1 MHTLFCVMI
10 FFELLQIAVGNRTGF
25 NKVLTDEEWEGVF
38 DLSQK
43 QAMTGIAFLGIERLP
58 EGERPKREL
67 LLRWYMATERIKE
80 ENKTMDRKT
89 LIVANRFLMEGFP
102 SVILKGQGIAR
113 LYPNGEYRTP
123 GDIDI
128 WLGGRRKDIVRY
140 VRLYSPDSLLT
151 YHHIEFDAVRDTDIE
166 VHFTPSWMNGYFT
179 NRRLQE
185 FFNMERSGFE
195 RRERTDDYTEIPVPS
210 LDFNRVFILVHIY
223 RHFFYEGIGLRQML
237 DYYYVLCHGFS
248 EEDGKKTVD
257 VLKSLGMIR
266 FAGAV
271 MYVLKNVFDM
281 EERFMLVP
289 ANEIEGKFLLD
300 EIMLAG
306 NFGHHDPR
314 VGYGRKSS
322 AWNLFW
328 RRVSRSSRFI
338 FRYPSEAIWTPFF
351 KMVNFFYWR
360 RKWSLLA

>member
-1 MHTLFCVMI
+1 MI

-151 YHHIEFDAVRDTDIE
+151 YHHIEFDAVKGTEIE

-179 NRRLQE
+179 NRRLQD

-248 EEDGKKTVD
+248 EKDRKKTVD

-271 MYVLKNVFDM
+271 MYVLKNVFGM

-289 ANEIEGKFLLD
+289 ANEREGKFLLD
-300 EIMLAG
+300 EIMQAG
-306 NFGHHDPR
+306 NFGKYDAR
-314 VGYGRKSS
+314 LERKRNET
-322 AWNLFW
+322 AWFRLVRSLKRNARFLRYYPNEVLWNPVFRTWQFLW
-328 RRVSRSSRFI
+328 RMGK
-338 FRYPSEAIWTPFF
+338 A
-351 KMVNFFYWR
+351 
-360 RKWSLLA
+360 

>member
-1 MHTLFCVMI
+1 
-10 FFELLQIAVGNRTGF
+10 
-25 NKVLTDEEWEGVF
+25 
-38 DLSQK
+38 
-43 QAMTGIAFLGIERLP
+43 
-58 EGERPKREL
+58 
-67 LLRWYMATERIKE
+67 
-80 ENKTMDRKT
+80 
-89 LIVANRFLMEGFP
+89 
-102 SVILKGQGIAR
+102 
-113 LYPNGEYRTP
+113 
-123 GDIDI
+123 
-128 WLGGRRKDIVRY
+128 
-140 VRLYSPDSLLT
+140 
-151 YHHIEFDAVRDTDIE
+151 
-166 VHFTPSWMNGYFT
+166 
-179 NRRLQE
+179 
-185 FFNMERSGFE
+185 MERSGFE

-271 MYVLKNVFDM
+271 MYVLKNVFGM

-289 ANEIEGKFLLD
+289 ANEREGKFLLD

-338 FRYPSEAIWTPFF
+338 FRYPSETIWTPFF